1 MSRGLLSAA
10 CHVYV
15 VAVALYLFYLVR
27 ARASVAA
34 AGIVTVGLAFL
45 LHGAV
50 IVLNFREYGY
60 APSHGLAEGLS
71 FFAWLLVL
79 SFIIVE
85 RRYRV
90 PIVGVFVTPVAL
102 TLVMPALLLDN
113 PGAVLPP
120 ALQVSGLKLHITI
133 AFAGIATFALAAGV
147 AAMYLLLEREMK
159 GKRFGVIFSRL
170 PSLDRL
176 DTINNVLVRWG
187 FVALSVTL
195 ISGAFFAKQIW
206 GTWWTWD
213 PKQILTLLAWTV
225 YAGLIQARLFVGWR
239 GRRVAVLTMV
249 GFAILF
255 GSFVGLKAF
264 PLSVHGGEFQ

>member
-10 CHVYV
+10 CHTYA

-27 ARASVAA
+27 ARGGLAA
-34 AGIVTVGLAFL
+34 AGLLTTAVAFL

-60 APSHGLAEGLS
+60 TPAHGLAEGLS

-79 SFIIVE
+79 GFLIVE

-90 PIVGVFVTPVAL
+90 PIIGVFVTPVAL
-102 TLVMPALLLDN
+102 TLIMPELLLGTGDMQ
-113 PGAVLPP
+113 LPA
-120 ALQVSGLKLHITI
+120 ALQDSGLKLHITV
-133 AFAGIATFALAAGV
+133 AFVGIASFALAAAV
-147 AAMYLLLEREMK
+147 AVMYLLLERQMK
-159 GKRFGVIFSRL
+159 GKRFGVLFSRL
-170 PSLDRL
+170 PSLERL

-187 FVALSVTL
+187 FVALSITL
-195 ISGAFFAKQIW
+195 ISGAFFAEKIW
-206 GTWWTWD
+206 GKWWMWD
-213 PKQILTLLAWTV
+213 PKQILTLLAWMV

-239 GRRVAVLTMV
+239 GRRVAMLTML

-264 PLSVHGGEFQ
+264 PIGVHAGEFQ